1 MCFAFIFTEK
11 RGFFRRIFISL
22 HSEMTHDKLMQPLNL
37 PPFESNIRTMDG
49 MVKIMDILRRKFV
62 ALTPEEWVRQH
73 FVHFMV
79 EHKGYSPTL
88 MANEVAVTLNGM
100 SRRCDT
106 VVYQQEGLRPLM
118 IVEYK
123 APHVEITQKVFDQI
137 CRYNMVLEVDFLVV
151 SNGLRHY
158 CCQVDAKNG
167 SYAFLEDIPDYDTLK
182 SLSGR

>member
-1 MCFAFIFTEK
+1 
-11 RGFFRRIFISL
+11 
-22 HSEMTHDKLMQPLNL
+22 
-37 PPFESNIRTMDG
+37 
-49 MVKIMDILRRKFV
+49 
-62 ALTPEEWVRQH
+62 
-73 FVHFMV
+73 
-79 EHKGYSPTL
+79 
-88 MANEVAVTLNGM
+88 MANEVQLKLNGM

-106 VVYQQEGLRPLM
+106 VVYDRTLRPRV

-123 APHVEITQKVFDQI
+123 APSVSITQKVFEQI